1 MVGKKS
7 VRFKL
12 CDQKSSTKAGF
23 SLIEMII
30 AIAIVGIVMSSV
42 ILLISYST
50 NSMRR
55 TSNSVELQ
63 NQVKDGVQ
71 HMTTHLQEGSDAYW
85 DDAKKALIVAKRI
98 KANDGST
105 VGLDVDH
112 YWRRE
117 ETPLS
122 GTDDR
127 GLVFIKDVK
136 SFECDVKDNR
146 YQLATADP
154 AASVAPA
161 GSAAP
166 AVSVAPAGSATPAAS
181 PGASPVSG
189 DERYVICYCKR
200 HYADASSYLT
210 DTGAINFAA
219 LALDYT
225 TVTSDDDT
233 DITSTTAPATPD
245 PAATTAPTPDPAATI
260 APLSSADPTAT
271 PFAIKVGAKYV
282 VITIDLENETGDAKF
297 TSVKEVYMRNQ

>member
-12 CDQKSSTKAGF
+12 CDQKSSAKAGF

-85 DDAKKALIVAKRI
+85 DDVKKALIVAKRI

-154 AASVAPA
+154 AASVTPA
-161 GSAAP
+161 A
-166 AVSVAPAGSATPAAS
+166 SVAPAGSATPAAS
-181 PGASPVSG
+181 PGASPTGS

-200 HYADASSYLT
+200 HYADASAYIT

-225 TVTSDDDT
+225 TVTSDDNT
-233 DITSTTAPATPD
+233 DITSTAAPATPN
-245 PAATTAPTPDPAATI
+245 PAATTAPTPDPAATL

-282 VITIDLENETGDAKF
+282 VISIDLENETGDAKF